1 MAAAT
6 HWFQSVL
13 DRLERPLAL
22 LVVAVF
28 LLALRR
34 AEQ

>member
-1 MAAAT
+1 MATAT

-13 DRLERPLAL
+13 DRFEHPLAL